1 MEVELKYT
9 VDSRKTADR
18 IWNDP
23 QLKELEEDDSRSSND
38 FRGTYYDTEDY
49 DLFRHDIAYRLRTEG
64 NKLVA
69 SLKWNGKNTGPLH
82 KREELNITLGDARQ
96 PKDPDPSVFC
106 ESEEGGELLELVGDK
121 KLIEMIQVNVLRR
134 SFRVDIGE
142 SIVELSLDDG
152 EILAGGGS
160 DPVCELELELYSG
173 SEEDL
178 VQLGEELQE
187 RYRLTPGRV
196 SKFVRGLKLLGVH

>member
-106 ESEEGGELLELVGDK
+106 ESEEGGELLELVAGTLPADTRARQQ
-121 KLIEMIQVNVLRR
+121 IRPRAEAAGRA
-134 SFRVDIGE
+134 
-142 SIVELSLDDG
+142 LDRNAAMPPRTHPYD
-152 EILAGGGS
+152 
-160 DPVCELELELYSG
+160 YRQ
-173 SEEDL
+173 EE
-178 VQLGEELQE
+178 
-187 RYRLTPGRV
+187 
-196 SKFVRGLKLLGVH
+196 